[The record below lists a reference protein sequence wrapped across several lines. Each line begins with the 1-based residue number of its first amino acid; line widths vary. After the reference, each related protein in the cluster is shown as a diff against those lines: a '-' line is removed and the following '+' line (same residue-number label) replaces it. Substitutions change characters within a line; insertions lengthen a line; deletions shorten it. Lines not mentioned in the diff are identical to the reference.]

1 MTKSFFVAQ
10 VPLII
15 FLKRRFDKRDAL
27 LFVSG
32 LKRLKKPLF
41 FHQKGADPSNRL
53 RLVVLQ
59 AVGHRH
65 DQGAF
70 DGPFLCFQRLCEP
83 QVRDVVELYEEP
95 KPHINT
101 IATMFQ
107 NLEKKGYL
115 THVVKGRGYIYTAIV
130 RKQDYGRTKL
140 GSFVSRYFDN
150 SYLNV
155 VSTLVK
161 EEKINREELLDYLE
175 TLKQTK

>member
-1 MTKSFFVAQ
+1 MEQKLLLTFAAQ
-10 VPLII
+10 TIKIVETRNIKNMEKLTGKEEEVMELIW
-15 FLKRRFDKRDAL
+15 
-27 LFVSG
+27 
-32 LKRLKKPLF
+32 
-41 FHQKGADPSNRL
+41 NY
-53 RLVVLQ
+53 
-59 AVGHRH
+59 
-65 DQGAF
+65 
-70 DGPFLCFQRLCEP
+70 GPCTP
-83 QVRDVVELYEEP
+83 KDVVELYEEP

>member
-1 MTKSFFVAQ
+1 MEKLTGKEEEAMER
-10 VPLII
+10 IW
-15 FLKRRFDKRDAL
+15 DY
-27 LFVSG
+27 
-32 LKRLKKPLF
+32 
-41 FHQKGADPSNRL
+41 
-53 RLVVLQ
+53 
-59 AVGHRH
+59 
-65 DQGAF
+65 
-70 DGPFLCFQRLCEP
+70 GPCTPKEI
-83 QVRDVVELYEEP
+83 VELYEEP

-140 GSFVSRYFDN
+140 GAFVSRYFDN

-161 EEKINREELLDYLE
+161 EERISREEREELLDYLKS
-175 TLKQTK
+175 LK